1 MRITKLAKF
10 GVGLAVLGLVLSACS
25 SDSGT
30 DTATEAADAAAPAK
44 IESIGITVGDISN
57 PFWLAMTKGA
67 EESAAE
73 LGATIS
79 VQDGAQDLAVQSAQ
93 IDTFITQGID
103 VLIIGA
109 VDSVGIAPA
118 VERAQAAG
126 IMVVAVGDKAQGAS
140 TYAAVDNNSAGV
152 VACKYMAEQIG
163 GKGEVAII
171 DGTAVSAVIE
181 RVLGCEAALKE
192 FPDIKVVAKVAGD
205 NAIGKGQ
212 TIATD
217 ILTANPNRKG
227 IFGINDPTALGALL
241 AAQDAKF
248 TDLIIV
254 GVDGAPSAV
263 EELSKASSMFKG
275 SASQDPRAMVKAV
288 LAAVQDVMA
297 GGNWP
302 AEGILLPSE
311 FITKDNLS
319 TYKGWS

>member
-1 MRITKLAKF
+1 MARFLKQCK
-10 GVGLAVLGLVLSACS
+10 VGLRWIDG
-25 SDSGT
+25 
-30 DTATEAADAAAPAK
+30 
-44 IESIGITVGDISN
+44 
-57 PFWLAMTKGA
+57 
-67 EESAAE
+67 
-73 LGATIS
+73 S
-79 VQDGAQDLAVQSAQ
+79 VQKHLSSSLQPIWFDLQTKQ
-93 IDTFITQGID
+93 NITGQFYSGCRD
-103 VLIIGA
+103 WSLEKG
-109 VDSVGIAPA
+109 
-118 VERAQAAG
+118 RLL
-126 IMVVAVGDKAQGAS
+126 
-140 TYAAVDNNSAGV
+140 
-152 VACKYMAEQIG
+152 EQIG

-217 ILTANPNRKG
+217 ILTANPNLKG